1 MKKFKIKN
9 RLHVLRAES
18 RMTQEE
24 LADKIGITR
33 GTVIALEKGDYNPTL
48 ELAFKLAKFFKTNVE
63 SIFSTEDK

>member
-1 MKKFKIKN
+1 
-9 RLHVLRAES
+9 
-18 RMTQEE
+18 MTQEE